1 MEDPAT
7 TEEVIVTASALSHLG
22 LMDAY
27 YRISFRSGDHVV
39 STPAPASSPPPA
51 QLGSDDFV
59 TLDLAGNVVAGS
71 APVARDIGVDLEIYR
86 RRPDARAIVHAQPRT
101 AMAFASAGR
110 SLLPLTH
117 TEAIL
122 AHPPIEPYGD
132 GTVLASPAA
141 AEAFVRAIG
150 DRRVV
155 PLRGLGTISIGGS
168 VADAAMLTMQI
179 DLLAK
184 VNATAAADRGEVRT
198 VSIEDARRINA
209 QKAGPGDFLTFLRQV
224 ASRRPASEVPLHDSD
239 TSIDGLRR
247 RVVLACRLLYHQ
259 GLVEHLEH
267 VSVRVPRES
276 AFLITPRKH
285 LAALSP
291 DDLAVVGMDG
301 RWLSGPLEPPPF
313 LWFHRDIFAARPDV
327 DAIVHT
333 HQINARAVALSSEAF
348 GPVIRAGAR
357 YANASV
363 VYDVPDLMFDEVHRR
378 RAVQM
383 LGDGHVL
390 HESSHGVDFLAR
402 TVEEATVA
410 AILYE
415 DQARTFNEARRLGD
429 PRLLDERAHD
439 GDTAHDPSWRSWWAH
454 YLSELPQESSQARAA
469 EAR

>member
-1 MEDPAT
+1 LEAAAT

-22 LMDAY
+22 LVDAY

-39 STPAPASSPPPA
+39 STPAPASSPPPS
-51 QLGSDDFV
+51 QLASEDFV

-71 APVARDIGVDLEIYR
+71 ASVARDIAVDLEIYR
-86 RRPDARAIVHAQPRT
+86 RRPDARAIIHAQPRT
-101 AMAFASAGR
+101 AMAFVSAGR
-110 SLLPLTH
+110 PLLPLTH

-132 GTVLASPAA
+132 GALLASSAP
-141 AEAFVRAIG
+141 AEAFVSAIG

-155 PLRGLGTISIGGS
+155 TLTGLGTISIGGS

-184 VNATAAADRGEVRT
+184 VNATAAAYQGEVKT

-224 ASRRPASEVPLHDSD
+224 AFRRPPSEVPLDDSD
-239 TSIDGLRR
+239 TSVDALRR
-247 RVVLACRLLYHQ
+247 RVVLACRLLYHHA
-259 GLVEHLEH
+259 LVEHLEH
-267 VSVRVPRES
+267 VSVRIPGVS

-291 DDLAVVGMDG
+291 ADLALVGMDG

-357 YANASV
+357 YAKASV

-383 LGDGHVL
+383 LGDGNVL
-390 HESSHGVDFLAR
+390 HESSHGVDFLAT

-415 DQARTFNEARRLGD
+415 GQARTFNEARRLGN

-439 GDTAHDPSWRSWWAH
+439 SDPAHDPPWQSWWAH
-454 YLSELPQESSQARAA
+454 YLSELPQEST
-469 EAR
+469 